1 MSLPAGAGGTPKH
14 LANTGP
20 SDGRYAGLGH
30 NGPTTPQSAS
40 RGGSGTHAIDNSN
53 NMFAGDISGL
63 WAYTHALEE
72 RIAQMEKA
80 DREKQAVITALVTNL
95 EALQKQVGRSNEE
108 AHEVVHEGTHEE
120 THGAPHEGVYEE
132 VHQGEPVEQQ

>member
-14 LANTGP
+14 LANAGP

-95 EALQKQVGRSNEE
+95 ETLQKQVGRSDDGG
-108 AHEVVHEGTHEE
+108 HEVVHEGTHE
-120 THGAPHEGVYEE
+120 GPHEVVYEE

>member
-95 EALQKQVGRSNEE
+95 EALWFTRGPMRRLTGRLTRGSMRRSTRGNPWSSNER
-108 AHEVVHEGTHEE
+108 
-120 THGAPHEGVYEE
+120 
-132 VHQGEPVEQQ
+132 

>member
-14 LANTGP
+14 LANAGS

-53 NMFAGDISGL
+53 MFAGDISGL

-72 RIAQMEKA
+72 RMAQMEKA
-80 DREKQAVITALVTNL
+80 DREKQAVITALVTNI
-95 EALQKQVGRSNEE
+95 EALQKQVGRSDEE
-108 AHEVVHEGTHEE
+108 GHEVVHEGTHEGPHE
-120 THGAPHEGVYEE
+120 GPHEGVYEE